1 MQWQLRELS
10 LESKPEEREFTL
22 ATDEYAFSSVLLH
35 GALPS
40 PVRCYV
46 MMPLRPVNS
55 FMSRLNRTIFILGA
69 SAALF
74 RALLFGFVSRRF
86 TRPVD
91 NLVWGGPALPTGNHT
106 SRARPEGAP

>member
-1 MQWQLRELS
+1 MQRQLRELS
-10 LESKPEEREFTL
+10 LESKPEEREVTL

-55 FMSRLNRTIFILGA
+55 FMSRG
-69 SAALF
+69 
-74 RALLFGFVSRRF
+74 
-86 TRPVD
+86 
-91 NLVWGGPALPTGNHT
+91 
-106 SRARPEGAP
+106 